1 MLKKILIFIAVSTA
15 AMSSMSCSTD
25 DSPSIEF
32 NNILYTVYERGSVD
46 VKLYISEPA
55 ATALNIPLTFGGNA
69 SEGID
74 YEVSSKSVS
83 IAAGETE
90 GFVTISNISLST
102 EKQLSLSFSAPAGYR
117 LGAKN
122 VAVVAAD
129 PAEALVYSFAYESA
143 DVLEGYVARINV
155 TGAVSGK
162 DVVTSE
168 DIAIPISVSGEG
180 AGHLVFIPEAKSQ
193 PVLSPCAM
201 LYAGETSAT
210 VRFKVEDGYSGDL
223 AALLTV
229 NSDQA
234 TRFIPGDNED
244 MILNLKG
251 LQTPDKLV
259 GTWEFKE
266 IFSLEEIE
274 LFFMDEEDDPDL
286 LPTHNE
292 GFTLTFAKEPDGSIS
307 ITPSGDGDFSNFF
320 RKATVTL
327 SAPVVENMT
336 SEGYALG
343 SYTTSESNMFMAD
356 AGYPEQINTYY
367 KLSSANRAFSAESES
382 LGESTVVFALM
393 KDGLHVEFRDYDQPP
408 FGESWWGWGGYDPDM
423 FGFASLFVK
432 K

>member
-1 MLKKILIFIAVSTA
+1 MLKKILTFISVSVA
-15 AMSSMSCSTD
+15 ALSSMSCSTD

-90 GFVTISNISLST
+90 GFITVSNISLST
-102 EKQLSLSFSAPAGYR
+102 EKQLSLSFSAPAGYK

-143 DVLEGYVARINV
+143 DILEGYVARINV

-193 PVLSPCAM
+193 PTLSPCAM
-201 LYAGETSAT
+201 LYAGERSAT

-229 NSDQA
+229 NSEQS

-244 MILNLKG
+244 MILNVKG
-251 LQTPDKLV
+251 LQTPDKLL

-266 IFSLEEIE
+266 IFDFEELE
-274 LFFMDEEDDPDL
+274 FWFMEMEDDPDL
-286 LPTHNE
+286 LPAHNE
-292 GFTLTFAKEPDGSIS
+292 GFTLTLAKESDGSIS
-307 ITPSGDGDFSNFF
+307 ITPSGNGDFNNFF
-320 RKATVTL
+320 RKASVTL
-327 SAPVVENMT
+327 TAPVNLT
-336 SEGYALG
+336 AKGYALG
-343 SYTTSESNMFMAD
+343 EYTSSESNMFMAE

-382 LGESTVVFALM
+382 LGEATVVFALM
-393 KDGLHVEFRDYDQPP
+393 KDGLHVEFHDYDQPP
-408 FGESWWGWGGYDPDM
+408 FGEMWWDDSKFDPEM

>member
-1 MLKKILIFIAVSTA
+1 MLKRILNFIAVSA
-15 AMSSMSCSTD
+15 VALSSISCSTD
-25 DSPSIEF
+25 DSPEIEF
-32 NNILYTVYERGSVD
+32 QKILYTVYEKGSVD

-55 ATALNIPLTFGGNA
+55 PVTLNIPLVFGGNA

-74 YEVSSKSVS
+74 YESSSESVS
-83 IAAGETE
+83 IPAGETE
-90 GFVTISNISLST
+90 GTVTISNISLSV
-102 EKQLSLSFSAPAGYR
+102 EKQLSISFSAPAGYR

-129 PAEALVYSFAYESA
+129 PQEALVYSFAYESA

-162 DVVTSE
+162 DVITTE
-168 DIAIPISVSGEG
+168 DIIIPISLTGEG
-180 AGHLVFIPEAKSQ
+180 AEHLVFIPEAKNQ
-193 PVLSPCAM
+193 PVLSPCAV

-210 VRFKVEDGYSGDL
+210 ARFKVEDGYSGEL

-229 NSDQA
+229 NSDQDS
-234 TRFIPGDNED
+234 RFISGDNED
-244 MILNLKG
+244 MILNVKG

-266 IFSLEEIE
+266 IFDIEELE
-274 LFFMDEEDDPDL
+274 LWFMEEDDDPDL

-292 GFTLTFAKEPDGSIS
+292 GFTLTFAKESDGSIS
-307 ITPSGDGDFSNFF
+307 ITPSGNGDFSNFF

-327 SAPVVENMT
+327 TAPVNLT
-336 SEGYALG
+336 AKGYALG
-343 SYTTSESNMFMAD
+343 EYTSSESNMFMAE

-382 LGESTVVFALM
+382 LGEAIVVFALM
-393 KDGLHVEFRDYDQPP
+393 KDGLHVEIRDYDEPP
-408 FGESWWGWGGYDPDM
+408 FGENWWYGYGYDPDM